1 MNFSN
6 LGIMDSHFPIQKE
19 LKLRGCYFSVNAE
32 ITGASILFN
41 LNTLQNRGFLI
52 VSSVYPFF
60 NEIQLKN
67 VIHKLFSIIQNEIKS
82 KL

>member
-6 LGIMDSHFPIQKE
+6 LGIMDSHFPIPKE
-19 LKLRGCYFSVNAE
+19 LKLRGCYFCVNAE
-32 ITGASILFN
+32 FTGVWILFN
-41 LNTLQNRGFLI
+41 FITLQNRGFLI

-60 NEIQLKN
+60 NEIEMKN

-82 KL
+82 NL